1 MEKGLSSKE
10 AKEKLQTF
18 GRNEIVTKEKISILS
33 SFLSQFPTFIN
44 GILAI
49 AAIFALIITD
59 VLDGIFIFAI
69 LILNALFGFFQEYRA
84 EKALQKLKSFISPLS
99 RVIRDGKEAQIPTS
113 EIVPGDLVI
122 VFEGDRIPADGYI
135 LSAHHIEIDES
146 LLTGES
152 LPVIKKQKDAVLL
165 GTLTIK
171 GKGQIFVE
179 KTGMN
184 TRFGQIAQTLSKIET
199 DKAPLQQKL
208 DFLGK
213 MLSVLAITISLL
225 LIPIGLW
232 QNKPLF
238 PLILLAISIGIAA
251 IPEGLPAIITI
262 SLAIGVNRM
271 AKNKAIVRKMAAVE
285 TLGSVQII
293 LSDKTGTLTQNTMR
307 VKKCFAVDD
316 KFLPSILQASVLGNT
331 ASLIQKEDGDS
342 TWDVIGDKTD
352 GALLL
357 WAQSLTKD
365 MSLIKK
371 TGKIIDEYVFD
382 PQTKT
387 VTTVWT
393 DGRKRY
399 VFVRG
404 APEILLE
411 KSALTKKDKDK
422 FKLNFEQYAKEGL
435 RVIAFAKKAEAHMDS
450 PREHLESNLE
460 FLGFVGIYDP
470 PRIEA
475 KLALEQAK
483 KAGIRTVMVT
493 GDNTLTALAIARELN
508 LIEKDE
514 DVITSDELRELSDE
528 QLKKIL
534 PRIRIFA
541 RAKPEDKLRLV
552 ALYKKLGFVV
562 GVTGDGVNDALAL
575 KRADVGIAMGES
587 GTDVAKEAS
596 DIVLAD
602 DNFSTL
608 IKAVEEGRKIY
619 DNILKSITYL
629 LSGNLAELS
638 LVFFATIL
646 GMPSPLLPTQIL
658 WINLVTDGLPA
669 LALAS
674 DTKDSDL
681 LERDPRN
688 PQNPIMT
695 RNRWLFIACIG
706 FSLSILLIFIFKY
719 LLTISSETFART
731 VTFNLLVLLHISIAF
746 VVRKN
751 GIFRVNK
758 FLILS
763 IIFTIIIQIIITTVP
778 FFQTIFHLGLR

>member
-1 MEKGLSSKE
+1 MQIFGKNEII
-10 AKEKLQTF
+10 AKEK
-18 GRNEIVTKEKISILS
+18 NSILF

-44 GILAI
+44 GILTI
-49 AAIFALIITD
+49 AAIFAIIIND
-59 VLDGIFIFAI
+59 ILDGIFIFAI
-69 LILNALFGFFQEYRA
+69 LILNALLGFFQEYRA
-84 EKALQKLKSFISPLS
+84 EKALEKLKSFISPLS
-99 RVIRDGKEAQIPTS
+99 RVIRDGKEVQIPTI

-146 LLTGES
+146 MLTGES

-184 TRFGQIAQTLSKIET
+184 TRFGQIAQTLSKMEN
-199 DKAPLQQKL
+199 DKTLLQQKL

-213 MLSVLAITISLL
+213 TLSVLAITISLL

-262 SLAIGVNRM
+262 SLAIGVSRM

-285 TLGSVQII
+285 TLGAVQVI

-307 VKKCFAVDD
+307 VKKFFLVNDE
-316 KFLPSILQASVLGNT
+316 FLPSVLQASVLGNT
-331 ASLIQKEDGDS
+331 ASLIQKEDGGA

-357 WAQSLTKD
+357 WGQTMTKD
-365 MSLIKK
+365 VSLIKK

-393 DGRKRY
+393 DGKKRY

-411 KSALTKKDKDK
+411 KSVLAKKDKDK
-422 FKLNFEQYAKEGL
+422 LMAHFQQYAKEGL
-435 RVIAFAKKAEAHMDS
+435 RIIAFAKKTETHMDS
-450 PREHLESNLE
+450 QREHLESNLE

-475 KLALEQAK
+475 KWALEQAK
-483 KAGIRTVMVT
+483 KAGIRTIMVT
-493 GDNTLTALAIARELN
+493 GDNELTALAIARELN

-514 DVITSDELRELSDE
+514 DVITSDQLQELSDGE
-528 QLKKIL
+528 LEKIL
-534 PRIRIFA
+534 PKIRIFA

-552 ALYKKLGFVV
+552 SLFKKLGFVV

-575 KRADVGIAMGES
+575 KRANVGIAMGET

-602 DNFSTL
+602 DNFATL
-608 IKAVEEGRKIY
+608 VKAVEEGRKIY

-629 LSGNLAELS
+629 LSGNLSELS
-638 LVFFATIL
+638 LIFFATIL
-646 GMPSPLLPTQIL
+646 GLPTPLLPTQIL

-674 DTKDSDL
+674 DTKNPNL
-681 LERDPRN
+681 LEKKPRN
-688 PQNPIMT
+688 PQSPILT
-695 RNRWLFIACIG
+695 RDRWLFIICVG
-706 FSLSILLIFIFKY
+706 FSLSILLILVFKY
-719 LLTISSETFART
+719 LLTTSSEAFART
-731 VTFNLLVLLHISIAF
+731 ITFNLLILLHLAVAF
-746 VVRKN
+746 VVRGG

-758 FLILS
+758 LLILS
-763 IIFTIIIQIIITTVP
+763 VILTIIIQILITTIP
-778 FFQTIFHLGLR
+778 FFQAIFHLSLLK